1 MGDNVCSVH
10 CFILRNVC
18 CLSLFCLFALDRS
31 ILLSAVVAALSIRLG
46 IMGEGGG
53 GGSGIA
59 LSEEAA
65 PFLGKPVL
73 PLKPPIL
80 SKICKSHVG
89 KEAIGDRKKSPSVL
103 LLS

>member
-1 MGDNVCSVH
+1 MKSTSENLCLPFSQVC
-10 CFILRNVC
+10 
-18 CLSLFCLFALDRS
+18 S

-46 IMGEGGG
+46 IMGEGGVVLG
-53 GGSGIA
+53 EEERGGSGIA

-65 PFLGKPVL
+65 PFLGKPEL

-80 SKICKSHVG
+80 SERCMSRWEG
-89 KEAIGDRKKSPSVL
+89 GGRGSFYRKKSPSIL

>member
-1 MGDNVCSVH
+1 MLCALLY
-10 CFILRNVC
+10 FEK
-18 CLSLFCLFALDRS
+18 CLLLVVVLPLDCS